1 MSSRIKNQNPTTNK
15 HERKKTADIQN
26 KKRKINQRKYLQC
39 IIIMN
44 IKRKKKKEFFCH
56 FHIVKQI
63 RISAAGNGN
72 RSNYHQL
79 LIITIL
85 PHRTMEYFEL
95 KKSTPVKRNSF
106 FFKRYFLG
114 I

>member
-1 MSSRIKNQNPTTNK
+1 MSSRIKKIKIQQQTNM
-15 HERKKTADIQN
+15 KKTKLLISKT

-44 IKRKKKKEFFCH
+44 IRKKKKEFFCH

-85 PHRTMEYFEL
+85 PHRTMAYFEL
-95 KKSTPVKRNSF
+95 KKKYTS
-106 FFKRYFLG
+106 
-114 I
+114 